1 MVSIRTMISRKRV
14 RLVSLRSKIIL
25 YFVLFFITV
34 ITLLILV
41 DLFGIPYANIEGEFQ
56 VHKYAFFE
64 NLSLV
69 ADLKKVRL
77 QEWLEERKN
86 DLKVISESVLLKS
99 GIREIQRSVQKYKQQ
114 GWEKEQIR
122 SYMQENKDF
131 QDVFQHLSLVKNAYG
146 IYERIHIVDSGT
158 NTVLGSSDIDEV
170 GMDVSYWDL
179 IEPNYSFRDV
189 FVTTVKD
196 EAHGGVALVI
206 TRSMKIDDSF
216 RSGRDESS
224 LIVTAY
230 IDFRTF
236 IEPMLSTGGGLGET
250 GEALL
255 VNQKTQV
262 LNHLKHP
269 LADGSAAEPLE
280 FRINAEP
287 AYLAAT
293 GRGGIVMAE
302 DYRHVPVLAAYRYIP
317 LDMESGWGLIIKKD
331 KSEVFAPI
339 YRRISIRIMASLLAG
354 LVVVV
359 LVWFFAIGL
368 TKPLQALRQT
378 VQSVEKGNFG
388 AQVPISDR
396 TEIGQLARTFNAMT
410 TQLHLWHKE
419 LEAKVQARTAELI
432 STNRALKRQ
441 IKQRKNAEESLQK
454 SYDLLHTIIE
464 STQDVVYVKDLQ
476 GRYVEVNSVLL
487 NAFGKSREEVIGS
500 DDAAFLP
507 PEIAESIRAV
517 DLEVMKTGAAET
529 YEEKT
534 EVDGEEKYW
543 LSNIVPYRDPIGNII
558 GIIGISKDINE
569 RKQSEKQTR
578 EFSDVLKARVDER
591 TLELEEQTQK
601 IGQTQQAL
609 SFLMEDVNEYRS
621 DLINANAELKE
632 SNQEL
637 ESFSYSVSHDL
648 RAPLRAIDGFSL
660 KLKNNY
666 YDVLDQEGR
675 RLINIVR
682 DSTEHMARL
691 IDDLLALSRTGKVP
705 LRPQEFDM
713 IRLCKDV
720 WQELAGLSPDRTIKI
735 KIASL
740 PPAVGDRN
748 LIKQVLI
755 NLVSNAI
762 KFTEYES
769 SAMIKIGCTSQ
780 KNKNIYYVKDNGV
793 GFDMKYV
800 GKLFQVFQRLHSEK
814 DFAGTGVGLAIV
826 HRIIHRHGGKVWAEA
841 EVGKGATFYFSL

>member
-1 MVSIRTMISRKRV
+1 M
-14 RLVSLRSKIIL
+14 VSLRSKIIL